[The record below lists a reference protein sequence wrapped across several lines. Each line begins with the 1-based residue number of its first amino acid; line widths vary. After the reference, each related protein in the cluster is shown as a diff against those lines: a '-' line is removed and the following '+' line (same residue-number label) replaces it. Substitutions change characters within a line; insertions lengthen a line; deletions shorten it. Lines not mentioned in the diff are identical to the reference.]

1 MKRRRFFF
9 SVSERHETMVRP
21 VFAGLSTSVE
31 VDVEIINGSYQ
42 RREMKAASLEVKLRL
57 RVKDSTSQDMVKK
70 KKEIE
75 KSPRV
80 V

>member
-1 MKRRRFFF
+1 
-9 SVSERHETMVRP
+9 MVRP

-70 KKEIE
+70 KKVLE
-75 KSPRV
+75 
-80 V
+80 